1 MDFDANKPIYLQIV
15 DNIKDRI
22 INGDFSPGE
31 KLPSVRDFA
40 AQMAVN
46 PNTMQRALAQ
56 LESEGLIYTE
66 RTSGRFVSLDAKTI
80 KTTKDEQARNITK
93 KYVQE
98 MQALHYSLAEI
109 NTLVSESYTK
119 ASKEEQQ

>member
-15 DNIKDRI
+15 ERIKAQI
-22 INGDFSPGE
+22 INGNYSPGE
-31 KLPSVRDFA
+31 KMPSVRDFA

-66 RTSGRFVSLDAKTI
+66 RTNGRFVSQDNNTI
-80 KTTKDEQARNITK
+80 KVTKDEQARSITK
-93 KYVQE
+93 KYVGK
-98 MQALHYSLAEI
+98 MRSLHYSLQEI
-109 NTLVSESYTK
+109 TKLVNDTYSSEQ
-119 ASKEEQQ
+119 KEEQK

>member
-66 RTSGRFVSLDAKTI
+66 RTSGRFVSLDDKTI

>member
-22 INGDFSPGE
+22 INGDYSPGE

-66 RTSGRFVSLDAKTI
+66 RTNGRFVS
-80 KTTKDEQARNITK
+80 
-93 KYVQE
+93 
-98 MQALHYSLAEI
+98 
-109 NTLVSESYTK
+109 
-119 ASKEEQQ
+119 

>member
-109 NTLVSESYTK
+109 NTLVSESYTN
-119 ASKEEQQ
+119 APKEEQQ

>member
-15 DNIKDRI
+15 ERIKAQI
-22 INGDFSPGE
+22 INGNYSPGE
-31 KLPSVRDFA
+31 KMPSVRDFV

-66 RTSGRFVSLDAKTI
+66 RTSGRFVSLDDKTI
-80 KTTKDEQARNITK
+80 KVTKDEQARNITK

-109 NTLVSESYTK
+109 NTLVSESYTNDP
-119 ASKEEQQ
+119 KEEQQ

>member
-15 DNIKDRI
+15 ERIKAQI
-22 INGDFSPGE
+22 INGNYSPGE
-31 KLPSVRDFA
+31 KMPSVRDFV

-66 RTSGRFVSLDAKTI
+66 RTSGRFVSLDDKTI

-109 NTLVSESYTK
+109 NTLVSESYTNDP
-119 ASKEEQQ
+119 KEEQQ